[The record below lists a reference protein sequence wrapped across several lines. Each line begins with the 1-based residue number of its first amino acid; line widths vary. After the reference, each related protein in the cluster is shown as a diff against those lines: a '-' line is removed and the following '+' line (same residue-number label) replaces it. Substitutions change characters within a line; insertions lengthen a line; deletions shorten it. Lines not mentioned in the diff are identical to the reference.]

1 MSSRARLTLRLI
13 TTLILICGIAI
24 GAYFFLNLDDGKLE
38 VTLDAV
44 GTSLNETTLTPDEN
58 GKITLPTPTKD
69 GYTFDGWYIGDTAW
83 HNDMI
88 VSEDMVLTAKWTIK
102 KYNITFIVNGE
113 PTLVQA
119 EYNTMPSYTGE
130 LTKPDENFCTYT
142 FSNWQPALVPV
153 TKDATYTA
161 VFSPAKMKF
170 NVTLTSN
177 IPSGGKLSGAGS
189 YEHLTNVYIGAT
201 INNGYTFNGWYLDGQ
216 LYNSNRNFLLSRIAE
231 HTELEAR
238 YTAIN
243 YTVTYHIPYDIE
255 NNNIT
260 SYTVLDPD
268 FVLEDLSK
276 FGSTFKGWYT
286 AQHGG
291 SKVTA
296 IDTAS
301 ATNYNLYARFENTN
315 YAITY
320 NLDGGTV
327 SGHNASTYDVD
338 TDTFTLINPT
348 KPSHDFIGWTGTGID
363 TPTMVVTI
371 TKGSS
376 GDRSYTAHYSY
387 FNSYSVSLSSGYPG
401 AGALTGG
408 GLHREG
414 STVTISAT
422 VNDGY
427 EFVGWYNG
435 STLYS
440 NQMTVIIADIDR
452 NIILTAIYTVNTYN
466 ISYVGDDGCTNA
478 NTTSFT
484 VLDGAITLKDLS
496 KTGYTFL
503 GWYTEASGGS
513 KVETIS
519 SLKNHTLYAH
529 FDIITYSIT
538 YNLDDGVVSGTNKIN
553 YTVETDTFTI
563 INPTKTDYYFLGW
576 SGTDI
581 SGMSTSVTISK
592 GSTGNRIY
600 TANWKYMYG
609 IITFK
614 VGDNEL
620 DNHAIKA
627 LPGTSVS
634 APTILASS
642 YNMTGY
648 TLDGWYT
655 DSLLTHKYVFDTM
668 PEDDITLYGSWDY
681 FLDEGFY
688 PYLDEFSLASTTHT
702 TEINSFDELVAF
714 VEYIQFNYIT
724 DTYPF
729 NIVYTTPTINLVSRA
744 IDQSTYPRNVSLT
757 YGTTGIKLDS
767 DVLSIEAKYTADPTK
782 RYVYDQQDNA
792 LLTFKQSNR
801 LPSNTMFNIDYVN
814 KTLPVQTS
822 NQLMYALEKGLKPLC
837 VVGSSAERMYNKA
850 KTVLN
855 SICDNTMNDFEK
867 IKAIYDW
874 MIMNVQYDQYAAD
887 RCISNWEKY
896 DAWYLE
902 GVFDKGVAVC
912 DGISKALLVLAQI
925 ENIPAVRTTSTNH
938 AWNKVYIDGKWYG
951 IDATHGD
958 LGIGDDEKSYL
969 SYCNFLFTD
978 SYKLFIGGQDD
989 TQYDEL
995 VADTVYNY
1003 YDNQNYMYNG
1013 TEYDLEINSQ
1023 AEFNALIDY
1032 YIKPF
1037 NTTTETFSFE
1047 VLMGS
1052 GFSLSLN
1059 VLFRDAS
1066 MLTGFT
1072 FEGYS
1077 YVQLGN
1083 SSGLMVYMIIIYP

>member
-24 GAYFFLNLDDGKLE
+24 GAYFFLNLDGGKLE

-58 GKITLPTPTKD
+58 GKITLPTPTKE

-119 EYNTMPSYTGE
+119 EYNTIPSYTGE
-130 LTKPDENFCTYT
+130 LTKPDENFYTYT

-153 TKDATYTA
+153 TEDATYTA

-177 IPSGGKLSGAGS
+177 IPTGGKLSGAGS
-189 YEHLTNVYIGAT
+189 YEHLTDVYIGAT
-201 INNGYTFNGWYLDGQ
+201 INTGYTFNGWYLDGQ

-286 AQHGG
+286 SQYGG

-301 ATNYNLYARFENTN
+301 AANYNLYARFENTN

-327 SGHNASTYDVD
+327 SGHNASTYNVD

-401 AGALTGG
+401 AGTLTGG

-452 NIILTAIYTVNTYN
+452 NITLTAIYTVNTYN
-466 ISYVGDDGCTNA
+466 ISYVGDDGCANA

-513 KVETIS
+513 KVSTIS
-519 SLKNHTLYAH
+519 TLKNYTLYAR
-529 FDIITYSIT
+529 FDLSIYT
-538 YNLDDGVVSGTNKIN
+538 ISYTLNDGVLVGTNPTEYNIH
-553 YTVETDTFTI
+553 TDTFTL
-563 INPTKTDYYFLGW
+563 INPTKEECIFLGW
-576 SGTDI
+576 SGTGIDGL
-581 SGMSTSVTISK
+581 SSVVTISK
-592 GSTGNRIY
+592 GSTGDKHF
-600 TANWKYMYG
+600 TANFRSIYNQ
-609 IITFK
+609 ITF
-614 VGDNEL
+614 VVDDVVLANDTMLVE
-620 DNHAIKA
+620 
-627 LPGTSVS
+627 PGTTIH
-634 APTILASS
+634 APTINASE
-642 YNMTGY
+642 YNMSGY
-648 TLDGWYT
+648 IVNQWYT
-655 DSLLTHKYVFDTM
+655 DSSLSHKYVFDTM

-688 PYLDEFSLASTTHT
+688 PYLDEFNLASTTHT

-714 VEYIQFNYIT
+714 VEYIQFNYVTEI
-724 DTYPF
+724 YPF
-729 NIVYTTPTINLVSRA
+729 NIVYTTPTNYLVSSA
-744 IDQSTYPRNVSLT
+744 IDQSTYPRNVNMS
-757 YGTTGIKLDS
+757 YGVTGVKLNSNVRDT
-767 DVLSIEAKYTADPTK
+767 EAKKTADSTK
-782 RYVYDQQDNA
+782 RYIYDQEDCA
-792 LLTFKQSNR
+792 LLTFKESNR
-801 LPSNTMFNIDYVN
+801 LSSNTMFNIDYVN

-837 VVGSSAERMYNKA
+837 VVGSTAERMYNKA
-850 KTVLN
+850 KKVLN
-855 SICDNTMNDFEK
+855 NICDNTMTDFEK

-874 MIMNVQYDQYAAD
+874 LIDNVQYDHYAANYCTSD
-887 RCISNWEKY
+887 WENY
-896 DAWYLE
+896 NSWYLE

-938 AWNKVYIDGKWYG
+938 AWNKVYIDGNWYG

-958 LGIGDDEKSYL
+958 FGWYDEGKSYL
-969 SYCNFLFTD
+969 SYRNFLFTD
-978 SYKLFIGGQDD
+978 TFKLSTGQDD
-989 TQYDEL
+989 KQYDEL

-1003 YDNQNYMYNG
+1003 YANQNYIYNG
-1013 TEYDLEINSQ
+1013 VEYDLEINSQ

-1037 NTTTETFSFE
+1037 ETNTETFSFE
-1047 VLMGS
+1047 
-1052 GFSLSLN
+1052 FSLANNFSVGLHELIN
-1059 VLFRDAS
+1059 LAAMAS
-1066 MLTGFT
+1066 
-1072 FEGYS
+1072 GYS
-1077 YVQLGN
+1077 FDGYVYFDLNCSTGQT
-1083 SSGLMVYMIIIYP
+1083 VYMIIIYP

>member
-58 GKITLPTPTKD
+58 GKITLPTPTKE

-119 EYNTMPSYTGE
+119 EYNTIPSYTGE
-130 LTKPDENFCTYT
+130 LTKPDENFYTYT

-177 IPSGGKLSGAGS
+177 IPTGGKLSGAGS
-189 YEHLTNVYIGAT
+189 YEHLTDVYIGAT
-201 INNGYTFNGWYLDGQ
+201 INTGYTFNGWYLDGQ

-268 FVLEDLSK
+268 FVLENLSK

-286 AQHGG
+286 SQCGG

-301 ATNYNLYARFENTN
+301 AANYNLYARFENTN

-327 SGHNASTYDVD
+327 SGHNASTYNVD

-452 NIILTAIYTVNTYN
+452 NTTLTAIYTVNTYN
-466 ISYVGDDGCTNA
+466 ISYVGDDGCANA
-478 NTTSFT
+478 NATSFT

-503 GWYTEASGGS
+503 GWYTEASGGD

-538 YNLDDGVVSGTNKIN
+538 YNLDEGVVSGTNKIN

-563 INPTKTDYYFLGW
+563 INPTKTDCYFLGW

-592 GSTGNRIY
+592 GSIGNRTY

-614 VGDNEL
+614 VGDDVLEEVTIL
-620 DNHAIKA
+620 AA
-627 LPGTSVS
+627 PGTSIS
-634 APTILASS
+634 APSMLASNF
-642 YNMTGY
+642 NMTGY
-648 TLDGWYT
+648 TFDGWYT
-655 DSLLTHKYVFDTM
+655 DSELSHKYIFNKM
-668 PEDDITLYGSWDY
+668 PDNDITLYGSWDY

-714 VEYIQFNYIT
+714 VEYIQFNYVTEI
-724 DTYPF
+724 YPIQ
-729 NIVYTTPTINLVSRA
+729 IVYTTPTLALVNSA
-744 IDQSTYPRNVSLT
+744 IEESTYPRNSQISYSKSAVHLT
-757 YGTTGIKLDS
+757 EDTRNTESRL
-767 DVLSIEAKYTADPTK
+767 TADPSK
-782 RYVYDQQDNA
+782 QYVKVQQDYG
-792 LLTFKQSNR
+792 LLMQNTSNR
-801 LPSNTMFNIDYVN
+801 SSTNTVFNIDGVN
-814 KTLPVQTS
+814 KCLTVSST
-822 NQLMYALEKGLKPLC
+822 NQLVYALEKGLNPVC
-837 VVGSSAERMYNKA
+837 MPGSAAERIYSKA
-850 KTVLN
+850 KTILN

-867 IKAIYDW
+867 IRAIYDW
-874 MIMNVQYDQYAAD
+874 MIMNVQYDHYAANYCD
-887 RCISNWEKY
+887 NNWTVY
-896 DAWYLE
+896 DAWYAE

-912 DGISKALLVLAQI
+912 DGISKAVIILAKI
-925 ENIPAVRTTSTNH
+925 ENIPVVRTTSTNH
-938 AWNKVYIDGKWYG
+938 AWNKVYLDGNWYG
-951 IDATHGD
+951 VDATHGEVSVD
-958 LGIGDDEKSYL
+958 NVSYL
-969 SYCNFLFTD
+969 SYSNFLFTD
-978 SYKLFIGGQDD
+978 SFKLSQGQNDL
-989 TQYDEL
+989 QYDDL
-995 VADTVYNY
+995 VANTMYDYFENADYNY
-1003 YDNQNYMYNG
+1003 NG
-1013 TEYDLEINSQ
+1013 VDFDLEINSQ
-1023 AEFNALIDY
+1023 LEFTTLLKYLKAFNPTTVY
-1032 YIKPF
+1032 Y
-1037 NTTTETFSFE
+1037 
-1047 VLMGS
+1047 
-1052 GFSLSLN
+1052 
-1059 VLFRDAS
+1059 
-1066 MLTGFT
+1066 T
-1072 FEGYS
+1072 FEFTIANEFVITANNLLSTGIMDSGISFNDIFYYS
-1077 YVQLGN
+1077 LQSTTGQA
-1083 SSGLMVYMIIIYP
+1083 IYLVVVEL